1 MLGNSKTLIMD
12 DTIFMDSEGFIF
24 KFTDA
29 RYLIL
34 NPSRKRIWALSRSIF
49 LSLAMNFLY

>member
-1 MLGNSKTLIMD
+1 MMGNSKTLIMD
-12 DTIFMDSEGFIF
+12 DTDFVDSEGFVF

-34 NPSRKRIWALSRSIF
+34 NPSRKRIWALSRSTF
-49 LSLAMNFLY
+49 LSLVMNFLY